1 MLVFTE
7 DAAEAVASM
16 DVEMGELV
24 GVGDR
29 FGQWA
34 ERRGVCEG
42 AVGPVLVVEGL
53 VFAQRVEEMGLVP
66 DEGAVEELGS
76 A

>member
-1 MLVFTE
+1 MSVLVQ

-34 ERRGVCEG
+34 ERSGACES
-42 AVGPVLVVEGL
+42 AVGPVLVVERL
-53 VFAQRVEEMGLVP
+53 LHAQRVEEMGT
-66 DEGAVEELGS
+66 GS
-76 A
+76 R